1 MRVFVLFLI
10 LLCAAY
16 PVMELTRLIVVN
28 ALINRLYPE
37 MPIGLFYFELVYIWV
52 MYLAIIPVYLIATRG
67 KEWN

>member
-37 MPIGLFYFELVYIWV
+37 MHIGLYYLELAFIWV

-67 KEWN
+67 REWQ

>member
-1 MRVFVLFLI
+1 MRVLVLFLI
-10 LLCAAY
+10 LLLSAY

-52 MYLAIIPVYLIATRG
+52 MYLAIIKEELNAG
-67 KEWN
+67 KQKHS